1 MKIDYRGDS
10 LVSPITIRE
19 VKSMNDTMKT
29 ILNNTHDGIMLVNQ
43 KGIVTLFNKAAERL
57 TGISAINAL
66 GMYILDIL
74 PNSHLVN
81 TIMTGNTDL
90 NIQSHIGDLDVIVNR
105 IPICNDRGEICG
117 AIGIFHDIS
126 DMKDLLSQISELKQI
141 QSMLEAILYSTQDA
155 ISVVDEKGINV
166 MVNPAYSKV
175 TGLTEKDVI
184 GKPAEVDIAE
194 GESIHRKVLAT
205 GKPVFNAR
213 LKAGPKKV
221 DVVAGAAPIL
231 VDGKLKGSVSILH
244 DVTEII
250 QLNKELKD
258 AKRIIRK
265 LEAKYTFD
273 DIAGNNELILTAIEK
288 AKKAADTPATVM
300 LRGESGTGKE
310 MFAHSIHNASSRK
323 YNQFVRVNCAALSD
337 TLLESELFGYEEGAF
352 TGAKKGGKKG
362 LFEEASGGTIFL
374 DEIGE
379 ITPSTQVKLL
389 RVIQERE
396 VVRVGGT
403 KPIPINLRIIT
414 STNIDLEKA
423 VKEGKFREDLYYRLN
438 VIPIE
443 VPPLRYRKD
452 DIYILVLNI
461 IKKLNQEYGRNVSD
475 ISPLAVETLKGH
487 DWPGNVRELENV
499 IGRAVINMKHNE
511 NVILNRHLPQI
522 SLFTHKEG
530 IFTNIENVE
539 LEEDDIKLEDAL
551 AKTEKKFIINALK
564 KNAFNKTKAANALG
578 ISIRALYY
586 KMEKHN
592 IKI

>member
-1 MKIDYRGDS
+1 MNNIMRKILD
-10 LVSPITIRE
+10 
-19 VKSMNDTMKT
+19 
-29 ILNNTHDGIMLVNQ
+29 NTHDGIIAVNN
-43 KGIVTLFNKAAERL
+43 KGIVTLFNKTAEKL
-57 TGISAINAL
+57 TGLNPSKVL
-66 GMYILDIL
+66 GMYILDVL
-74 PNSHLVN
+74 PDCKLVN
-81 TIMTGNTDL
+81 TIMTGNTEL
-90 NIQSHIGDLDVIVNR
+90 NIQSRVRDLDVIVNR
-105 IPICNDRGEICG
+105 IPITDDKGQLIGAVEI
-117 AIGIFHDIS
+117 FRDIS
-126 DMKDLLSQISELKQI
+126 DMKDLVLQISELKQI

-166 MVNPAYSKV
+166 MVNPAYSRV
-175 TGLTEKDVI
+175 TGLSEKDVI

-205 GKPVFNAR
+205 GKPISNAR
-213 LKAGPKKV
+213 LKVGSKKV
-221 DVVAGAAPIL
+221 DVLAGAAPIL
-231 VDGKLKGSVSILH
+231 VDGKLKGSVAILH

-250 QLNKELKD
+250 QLNNELTD

-273 DIAGNNELILTAIEK
+273 DIAGNNKLILEAIEK

-396 VVRVGGT
+396 IVRVGGT
-403 KPIPINLRIIT
+403 KPIPVNLRIIA

-423 VKEGKFREDLYYRLN
+423 VKQGKFREDLYYRLN

-443 VPPLRYRKD
+443 IPPLRHRKD

-475 ISPLAVETLKGH
+475 ISPLAVETLKEH

-499 IGRAVINMKHNE
+499 IGRAIINMKRNE

-522 SLFTHKEG
+522 SLFTHKEA
-530 IFTNIENVE
+530 IFTNIENIDS
-539 LEEDDIKLEDAL
+539 EEDDLNLKNVL
-551 AKTEKKFIINALK
+551 AKAEKNFIIKTLK
-564 KNAFNKTKAANALG
+564 KYDYNKTKAANVLG
-578 ISIRALYY
+578 ISIRNLYY
-586 KMEKHN
+586 KMKKYN
-592 IKI
+592 IVT